1 MFTQCLQGSLDL
13 NAEMKGRQGRAVPS
27 YNSSVSTTQSSSSSC
42 CQLSSSCNCLVC
54 CVKDLIQF
62 EQKKN
67 PNRQR
72 RVSISCWNSSYI
84 QSLTW
89 LRKREVLAEYK
100 RQHRGRNEQRGAEVF
115 KPAGTLKN
123 LSQTEARSQDSRVRG
138 DWSGWLGEAERG
150 LVERGGFGSTEPGDR
165 GHQGLTI

>member
-1 MFTQCLQGSLDL
+1 M
-13 NAEMKGRQGRAVPS
+13 N
-27 YNSSVSTTQSSSSSC
+27 
-42 CQLSSSCNCLVC
+42 
-54 CVKDLIQF
+54 
-62 EQKKN
+62 KKK
-67 PNRQR
+67 PQTDKEEFP
-72 RVSISCWNSSYI
+72 IFCWNSSYI

-150 LVERGGFGSTEPGDR
+150 LVEREGFGSTEPRDR